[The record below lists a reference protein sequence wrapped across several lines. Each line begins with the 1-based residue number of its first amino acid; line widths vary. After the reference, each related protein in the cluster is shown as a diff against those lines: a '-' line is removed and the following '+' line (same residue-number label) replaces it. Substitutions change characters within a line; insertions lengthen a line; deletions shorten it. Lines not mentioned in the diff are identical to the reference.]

1 MQRFLTMMK
10 TFITLLLALILCTA
24 CEYRFSSD
32 DAGSDVV
39 VCIERYDRIESR
51 YLTTGDFAALQQ
63 MSTEYPVETRML
75 IEDILNIG
83 DVKDHEINTRLLQF
97 FQDSLLQV
105 MISDVE
111 QEYANMDDLNN
122 QLAESF
128 DRLTKLLPGIEKP
141 RFYAQITALDQS
153 IVVGNQTVA
162 ISLDKYMGKDYPLYA
177 KFYKEDQRASMSRS
191 SIVPDC
197 LSFYILSLYRL
208 PNFATATQQ
217 ERDMHMGRIQWVTN
231 KALGQKFY
239 NTEFVNAVE
248 IYMMQHPDT
257 SCTQLLSQQ

>member
-10 TFITLLLALILCTA
+10 TIIAFFVAMMLLTS

-32 DAGSDVV
+32 VADDEPVV
-39 VCIERYDRIESR
+39 SIERYDRIESR

-105 MISDVE
+105 LISDVE
-111 QEYANMDDLNN
+111 QEYANMEDINT

-128 DRLTKLLPGIEKP
+128 SRLTKLLPGIETP

-177 KFYKEDQRASMSRS
+177 KFYKKDQRITMTRKNV
-191 SIVPDC
+191 VPDC
-197 LSFYILSLYRL
+197 LSFYILSLHRL
-208 PNFATATQQ
+208 PNFATASQH
-217 ERDMHMGRIQWVTN
+217 ERDMHMARVQWVTN
-231 KALGQKFY
+231 KALGEKFY
-239 NTEFVNAVE
+239 NSEYISAVE
-248 IYMMQHPDT
+248 LYMMQHPDT
-257 SCTQLLSQQ
+257 SCQELLSMQ

>member
-1 MQRFLTMMK
+1 MILLTS
-10 TFITLLLALILCTA
+10 
-24 CEYRFSSD
+24 CEYRFN
-32 DAGSDVV
+32 SDVADNEPV
-39 VCIERYDRIESR
+39 VCFERYDRLESR
-51 YLTTGDFAALQQ
+51 YLTTGDFSALQQ

-83 DVKDHEINTRLLQF
+83 DVKDPEINTHLLQF

-105 MISDVE
+105 LISDVE
-111 QEYANMDDLNN
+111 QEYANMDDLNT

-128 DRLTKLLPGIEKP
+128 SRLTKLIPDIETP

-162 ISLDKYMGKDYPLYA
+162 ISLDKYMGKDYPLYSQ
-177 KFYKEDQRASMSRS
+177 FYKREQRITMDRRY
-191 SIVPDC
+191 IVPDC

-208 PNFATATQQ
+208 PNFTVASQQ
-217 ERDMHMGRIQWVTN
+217 ERDMQMGRVQWVTN
-231 KALGQKFY
+231 KALGEKFY

-248 IYMMQHPDT
+248 LYMMQHPET
-257 SCTQLLSQQ
+257 SCSELLTRQ

>member
-1 MQRFLTMMK
+1 MK
-10 TFITLLLALILCTA
+10 KIFGILLSAVILCTS
-24 CEYRFSSD
+24 CEYRLSSD
-32 DAGSDVV
+32 VADDNSVV
-39 VCIERYDRIESR
+39 SIERYDRLESR

-83 DVKDHEINTRLLQF
+83 DVKDHEINTRFLQF

-111 QEYANMDDLNN
+111 QEYANMDDLNT

-128 DRLTKLLPGIEKP
+128 ERLKELLPGIEKP

-177 KFYKEDQRASMSRS
+177 QFYKEEQRLTMSRKY
-191 SIVPDC
+191 IVPDC

-208 PNFATATQQ
+208 SNFANATQH
-217 ERDMHMGRIQWVTN
+217 ERDMHMARVQWVTN
-231 KALGQKFY
+231 KALGEKFY
-239 NTEFVNAVE
+239 NSEFVSAVE
-248 IYMMQHPDT
+248 LYMMKNPT
-257 SCTQLLSQQ
+257 TTCVELLSL